1 MRQKFINPLQL
12 PNSSLQLYGACWL
25 PLCQVIWHSLSFA
38 WRIILKLYI
47 NTPTA
52 VKIKI
57 CVTPT
62 KENPA
67 IKTSKSHWLQQKFNG
82 FGRGGYADTYM
93 CNAYTLNA
101 LHLFFVILYEQE
113 RVQRY
118 LFNVFI
124 LYLWL

>member
-1 MRQKFINPLQL
+1 MLITPLPGYMAL
-12 PNSSLQLYGACWL
+12 
-25 PLCQVIWHSLSFA
+25 
-38 WRIILKLYI
+38 IIFCMKNYFKAI
-47 NTPTA
+47 YKYTYCS
-52 VKIKI
+52 KKI
-57 CVTPT
+57 CVTLLQ

-113 RVQRY
+113 RERVQRY